1 MHYVYNDT
9 LFMVRE
15 LHFLFSR
22 DLKLDNVLL
31 DREGHVKIADFGM
44 CKLNVFDERK
54 ATTFCGTPD
63 YIAPEVTT
71 CTWKLI
77 SIKI

>member
-1 MHYVYNDT
+1 
-9 LFMVRE
+9 MVRE

-71 CTWKLI
+71 RTWKLI